1 MGNLSFRYPF
11 SAIVGQERLKRALLV
26 STIDPAAGG
35 LLIRGERGTGKSTA
49 ARALASLLPD
59 IEVVKGCPF
68 SCHPSD
74 LGQMCAAC
82 YAQAV
87 SGDDL
92 PTEVRRAEMVTLPL
106 NATEDKVAGTINLEL
121 VLRTG
126 EVHFEP
132 GVLARANRG
141 ILYIDEVNLLE
152 DHLVDLLL
160 DAAAMGVNLVEREG
174 ISHQHP
180 ARFIIISTMNP
191 EEGELRPQLEDRFG
205 LCVEVRG
212 ERDRERR
219 MEILRRRKRFA
230 ENPLLFSSE
239 FQAAEDRLRSGL
251 ELARER
257 LERVELD
264 DRTLELIAGICVEMD
279 AGGHRADIAIM
290 HAARALAALEGHARV
305 GTAHVREAAELALLH
320 RCGSKAEEARL
331 GARIAAA
338 LEAIQGTS
346 RAGDGVPPGEP
357 EAAPVPERGGPEAA
371 CEPRAAAGGQG
382 IPGDAPARTPHPPRT
397 TEMLPEAPA
406 VPEPSL
412 PQAPRAGRGTTPAAG
427 GKRHRSEAAG
437 GSGRYVT
444 SRLPRGQVSDLSD
457 IALDATL
464 RSAAVRTRGAG
475 QPVISPE
482 DVRVR
487 VRKRR
492 AGSLILFVLDASA
505 SMHAG
510 ASLAA
515 AKAAIL
521 SLLAEAYQKRDRVGL
536 VVFKDDRASLELAPT
551 SSVSLARM
559 YLERLTT
566 GGSTPLCHGL
576 ALGREVIS
584 RELKRDPSLFPIMV
598 VITDGKGNVGMAT
611 DDPLSESLRLA
622 GELRE
627 AGIASLVIDTGAQD
641 PAAGW
646 RPSAARRV
654 AEAMAADYYHALR
667 PLEEKTLLSRLAL
680 QLA

>member
-11 SAIVGQERLKRALLV
+11 SAIVGQERLKRALII
-26 STIDPAAGG
+26 SAINPAAGG
-35 LLIRGERGTGKSTA
+35 LLVRGERGTGKSTA
-49 ARALASLLPD
+49 ARALACLLPD

-68 SCHPSD
+68 SCHPQD
-74 LGQMCAAC
+74 IGQMCAAC

-92 PTEVRRAEMVTLPL
+92 PSEVRKSEMVTLPL
-106 NATEDKVAGTINLEL
+106 NATEDKVAGTINVEL
-121 VLRTG
+121 VLKTG

-160 DAAAMGVNLVEREG
+160 DAAAMGINLVEREG

-180 ARFIIISTMNP
+180 ARFIIVATMNP

-212 ERDRERR
+212 ERDAGRR
-219 MEILRRRKRFA
+219 IEILRRRKRFS

-239 FQAAEDRLRSGL
+239 FQAAEDKLRTDI

-257 LERVELD
+257 LERIELD
-264 DRTLELIAGICVEMD
+264 DGMLALIAGICVELD

-290 HAARALAALEGHARV
+290 NAALALAALDGYRQV
-305 GTAHVREAAELALLH
+305 GIGQVREAAELALLH
-320 RCGSKAEEARL
+320 RCPSRTDEARL
-331 GARIAAA
+331 EQRIAAA
-338 LEAIQGTS
+338 LEILQG
-346 RAGDGVPPGEP
+346 AGTAAGSSTPAKDPGEAPHERAYAASGAREPGSAGTGRRSEP
-357 EAAPVPERGGPEAA
+357 ETGGEVRGRPVVPEPALPRVPRPERG
-371 CEPRAAAGGQG
+371 Q
-382 IPGDAPARTPHPPRT
+382 APA
-397 TEMLPEAPA
+397 
-406 VPEPSL
+406 
-412 PQAPRAGRGTTPAAG
+412 GG
-427 GKRHRSEAAG
+427 GKRHQVQTTG
-437 GSGRYVT
+437 GSGRYV
-444 SRLPRGQVSDLSD
+444 SARMPQGQVNELSD

-464 RSAAVRTRGAG
+464 RAAAGRTRGKPS
-475 QPVISPE
+475 PVIAPE

-487 VRKRR
+487 VRKRK

-510 ASLAA
+510 TSLEA
-515 AKAAIL
+515 AKAVML
-521 SLLAEAYQKRDRVGL
+521 SLLTEAYQKRDRVGL

-551 SSVSLARM
+551 SSISLARM
-559 YLERLTT
+559 YLEGLHT

-584 RELKRDPSLFPIMV
+584 RELKRDPALFPVMV
-598 VITDGKGNVGMAT
+598 VITDGNGNVGLKT
-611 DDPLSESLRLA
+611 DDPLSESLRL
-622 GELRE
+622 GRELRE
-627 AGIASLVIDTGAQD
+627 AGITSLVIDTGTAG
-641 PAAGW
+641 AANA
-646 RPSAARRV
+646 RRRTSSARRV
-654 AEAMAADYYHALR
+654 AEAMDADYFPMHPLDQHALMAR
-667 PLEEKTLLSRLAL
+667 VSGKLI
-680 QLA
+680 